1 MCHINWEICQYWASV
16 LGGSWHKFKVPP
28 TAAFRWRTKISMV
41 SFSTPGCSVS
51 YSRDFGGPA
60 VEMVSFDQN
69 LQILKLAMETVQKY
83 SKIILLTLSH
93 MAHGIIPESESSHT
107 KVLNQ
112 SKVLFTA
119 FFSFL
124 LNGRTGL
131 RHPAVCLKDLW
142 GIRRGVSLLQYFR
155 SKTKQVWLKKNLSY
169 VIVLRT
175 CHEVTT

>member
-51 YSRDFGGPA
+51 YSREFGGSGGSHGNGELWPKPA
-60 VEMVSFDQN
+60 N
-69 LQILKLAMETVQKY
+69 LETFQKY
-83 SKIILLTLSH
+83 SKITLLTLSH
-93 MAHGIIPESESSHT
+93 MAHGIIPESEISHT

-155 SKTKQVWLKKNLSY
+155 SKTKQVWLKKN
-169 VIVLRT
+169 
-175 CHEVTT
+175 